1 MSSSPPSTSA
11 PAPFSAGAF
20 KGDGLCGGTTY
31 TVPGA
36 SAHGRRRATRARGP
50 RERVLTLARRARSR
64 LILLG
69 CDGCQRWEVVPC
81 VCGDAVVCIAM
92 QWCWLPFPWWC
103 VPACRVCPCLESE
116 MEGGEKGPIYC
127 GTSRG
132 PSCLDLGLGRARA
145 AFRVADRSIADA
157 EAARVAVLPAA
168 DVRLSSLPST
178 PGLNPIPTMN
188 VEVVGL
194 ADTGAPKIKIAAV
207 GRSTSYDECCVISPP
222 PKESMAK

>member
-1 MSSSPPSTSA
+1 MVIVSDVEPS
-11 PAPFSAGAF
+11 
-20 KGDGLCGGTTY
+20 
-31 TVPGA
+31 
-36 SAHGRRRATRARGP
+36 GP
-50 RERVLTLARRARSR
+50 LTIAISHDARSN
-64 LILLG
+64 
-69 CDGCQRWEVVPC
+69 
-81 VCGDAVVCIAM
+81 
-92 QWCWLPFPWWC
+92 
-103 VPACRVCPCLESE
+103 
-116 MEGGEKGPIYC
+116 
-127 GTSRG
+127 
-132 PSCLDLGLGRARA
+132 LDRDFARA